1 MEIDIIETIEF
12 NLEDFIKV
20 NGINKDNW
28 ENFVD
33 NSEFINTIIEYIESN
48 GTTLTDLSDYA
59 VDDISIAISN
69 YFNE

>member
-1 MEIDIIETIEF
+1 MEIDIIQTIDFDVSEF
-12 NLEDFIKV
+12 IRINNLT
-20 NGINKDNW
+20 KDNW